1 MQCFVYG
8 AHKFSALKGPG
19 GFKPHAIVDMTIL
32 SVYAACM
39 ATKTI
44 SIDLEAYERLSQA
57 RISPK
62 DSFSRV
68 IKRAKWEMPAKTCGG
83 LLQSLAGMPVA
94 DDDVLDRLERAQAGD
109 EAPDH
114 PWA

>member
-1 MQCFVYG
+1 
-8 AHKFSALKGPG
+8 
-19 GFKPHAIVDMTIL
+19 
-32 SVYAACM
+32 M

-44 SIDLEAYERLSQA
+44 SIDLEAYNRLRAA
-57 RISPK
+57 RMTAS

-68 IKRAKWEMPAKTCGG
+68 IKRAKWDVQAKTCGD
-83 LLQSLAGMPVA
+83 LLSALAGMQVA
-94 DDDVLDRLERAQAGD
+94 SDDVLEHLERAQAED